1 MPHPHPRPPSLPEA
15 DEASEDTLA
24 DGLDLSAAELERRR
38 ELVVI
43 ADRIR
48 AMTPGRLTVS
58 SVELLREDR
67 AR

>member
-1 MPHPHPRPPSLPEA
+1 MPYSHAKPVSLPEA
-15 DEASEDTLA
+15 DDASEDTLGG
-24 DGLDLSAAELERRR
+24 GLDLSAAELERRR
-38 ELVVI
+38 ALVVI